1 MAALPGNEMDKNQPI
16 EGQLVPP
23 VEQLTSR
30 SEWVLAAVLAVSL
43 ATVAV
48 APFIVLGNVSG
59 HDVEF
64 HLPSWI
70 DAAQHWREGVPYPSW
85 SGGGH
90 YGFGDPRFVI
100 YPPLSWIIGGLLAL
114 ILPGAMLS
122 GAYVW
127 ICIALSVFAAYGLAR
142 EWLGRGAAL
151 WTAGLY
157 VTNPYML
164 LVVTHRCAY
173 SELLAQAG
181 FPVALLFLLRVA
193 RSDSRGLRDLVP
205 LALAFGWIWLSN
217 VPAAVIASYA
227 LGFALLAVAIRGR
240 SLHAL
245 VRGGMALGLGL
256 GLATFYILPAALE
269 QHWIQSEDAFA
280 TGYDIRANF
289 LFNRS
294 GDADQVA
301 FNRLVS
307 ELACAE
313 MMLLAAASIPALRWA
328 CKAEGLRGEARS
340 GLPVLLGLAAFFSAL
355 LFRWTRPVWL
365 LLPRFW
371 MAQFPWRSLFVI
383 SLALAVSI
391 VTASYAMQRT
401 RLWLGVAVAVWLALG
416 GAILKR
422 APWLPDD
429 IHELIEAAHS
439 QKGYVGV
446 VDEFLPVGW
455 IPGAWTQMRR
465 ASQPS
470 MSLARRRG
478 DGLRTTVSI
487 WHTEEKRFT
496 VETDRPARLRLHL
509 LNFPAWHATLN
520 GLPIMSQTDPDTGQ
534 MVISVPK
541 GHSEVRIWFGPTP
554 GRAAGVTVS
563 LCVLGALLMFARM
576 KPNRGNSW

>member
-1 MAALPGNEMDKNQPI
+1 MDKNQLI
-16 EGQLVPP
+16 EGQVAPP
-23 VEQLTSR
+23 VEPLASR

-43 ATVAV
+43 ATLVV
-48 APFIVLGNVSG
+48 APFLVLGNVSG

-70 DAAQHWREGVPYPSW
+70 DAAQHWREGAPYPSW

-114 ILPGAMLS
+114 MLPGAMLP

-142 EWLGRGAAL
+142 EWLGHGAAL

-173 SELLAQAG
+173 SELLAQVG
-181 FPVALLFLLRVA
+181 FPVALLFLLRVG
-193 RSDSRGLRDLVP
+193 RGDSRGVRDMAP
-205 LALAFGWIWLSN
+205 LALAFGWIWLAN

-245 VRGGMALGLGL
+245 VRGGTALGLGL
-256 GLATFYILPAALE
+256 GLAAFYILPAALE

-328 CKAEGLRGEARS
+328 RKAEGLRGEARS

-355 LFRWTRPVWL
+355 LFRWTGPVWL

-383 SLALAVSI
+383 SLALAVTM
-391 VTASYAMQRT
+391 VTAGYAMRRT
-401 RLWLGVAVAVWLALG
+401 GLWLGVAVAVWLALG
-416 GAILKR
+416 GAILTR

-429 IHELIEAAHS
+429 IHKLIEAAPS

-446 VDEFLPVGW
+446 VDEFLPVGVD
-455 IPGAWTQMRR
+455 PE
-465 ASQPS
+465 
-470 MSLARRRG
+470 SLDADAPRIAAFHESGEEVG
-478 DGLRTTVSI
+478 DGVRTTVSI
-487 WHTEEKRFT
+487 WHAEEKRFT
-496 VETDRPARLRLHL
+496 VETDRPAQLRLHL
-509 LNFPAWHATLN
+509 LNFHAWHATLN
-520 GLPIMSQTDPDTGQ
+520 GSPIMPQTDPGTGQ
-534 MVISVPK
+534 MVISAPK

-554 GRAAGVTVS
+554 GRAAGVTLSFCAV
-563 LCVLGALLMFARM
+563 GALLMFARM
-576 KPNRGNSW
+576 TPNRANSC

>member
-1 MAALPGNEMDKNQPI
+1 MDKNQLI
-16 EGQLVPP
+16 EGQLAPP

-43 ATVAV
+43 ATVVV

-70 DAAQHWREGVPYPSW
+70 DAAQHWLEGVPYPSW

-114 ILPGAMLS
+114 ILPGAMLP
-122 GAYVW
+122 GTYVW

-193 RSDSRGLRDLVP
+193 RSDSRGLRDIVP

-256 GLATFYILPAALE
+256 GLATFYILPVALE
-269 QHWIQSEDAFA
+269 QRWIQSEDAFA

-328 CKAEGLRGEARS
+328 RKAEGLRGKARS

-355 LFRWTRPVWL
+355 LFRWTWPVWL
-365 LLPRFW
+365 LLPRFR

-383 SLALAVSI
+383 SLALAVTI
-391 VTASYAMQRT
+391 VTAAYAT
-401 RLWLGVAVAVWLALG
+401 RRRGLWLGVAVAVWLALG

-446 VDEFLPVGW
+446 VDEFLPVGVD
-455 IPGAWTQMRR
+455 PE
-465 ASQPS
+465 
-470 MSLARRRG
+470 SLDADAPRIAAFNESGEEVG

-509 LNFPAWHATLN
+509 LNFRAWHATLN
-520 GLPIMSQTDPDTGQ
+520 GSPIMSQTDPDTGQ

-554 GRAAGVTVS
+554 DRAAGVTVS
-563 LCVLGALLMFARM
+563 LCVVGALLMFARM
-576 KPNRGNSW
+576 KPNRSNSC